1 MDVNELFKNFLEE
14 IEQVVS
20 LNVYNLWFS
29 KIRPISLEGN
39 TLKIV
44 VPMDIHKSML
54 SENVNSILRVIV
66 ANLQTPVVIILLV
79 MMLATLTVA
88 GTFIFEFFV
97 EHRKLRADVPKLI
110 ETMNTTEI
118 RDLSDLIRQNQLLPR
133 QKKALQQLID
143 EYKMDSESREIY
155 AAQLLFEEEEHYQK
169 YLRWPQM
176 ISKLGPMFGLLG
188 TLVPLG
194 PGLMAL
200 SEGNT
205 ALLSQSL
212 LIAFDTTSA
221 GVVIAAVSLVIAQ
234 IRKQWYR
241 NYAQALESMMEVI
254 LNRMKAEKQWK
265 KTGGTEC

>member
-1 MDVNELFKNFLEE
+1 M
-14 IEQVVS
+14 
-20 LNVYNLWFS
+20 FS
-29 KIRPISLEGN
+29 ES
-39 TLKIV
+39 
-44 VPMDIHKSML
+44 
-54 SENVNSILRVIV
+54 VNSILRAII

-79 MMLATLTVA
+79 LMAATVIVT
-88 GTFIFEFFV
+88 GTFVFEFFV

-110 ETMNTTEI
+110 ETMNTTKI
-118 RDLSDLIRQNQLLPR
+118 RDLSDLIKQNELLPR
-133 QKKALQQLID
+133 QKKALNQLIRED
-143 EYKMDSESREIY
+143 KMDSENREIY
-155 AAQLLFEEEEHYQK
+155 AAQLLFEEEKHYQK

-221 GVVIAAVSLVIAQ
+221 GVVIAAVALVITQ

-241 NYAQALESMMEVI
+241 SYAQALESMMEVI
-254 LNRMKAEKQWK
+254 LDKMKAEEQRA
-265 KTGGTEC
+265 KTGGVKC

>member
-1 MDVNELFKNFLEE
+1 M
-14 IEQVVS
+14 
-20 LNVYNLWFS
+20 FS
-29 KIRPISLEGN
+29 ES
-39 TLKIV
+39 
-44 VPMDIHKSML
+44 
-54 SENVNSILRVIV
+54 VNSILRAII

-79 MMLATLTVA
+79 LMAATVIVT
-88 GTFIFEFFV
+88 GTFVFEFFV

-110 ETMNTTEI
+110 ETMNTTKI
-118 RDLSDLIRQNQLLPR
+118 RDLSDLIKQNELLPR
-133 QKKALQQLID
+133 QKKALNQLIRED
-143 EYKMDSESREIY
+143 KMDSENREIY

-221 GVVIAAVSLVIAQ
+221 GVVIAAVALVISQ

-241 NYAQALESMMEVI
+241 SYAQALESMMEVI
-254 LNRMKAEKQWK
+254 LDKMKAEEQRA
-265 KTGGTEC
+265 KTGGVKC

>member
-1 MDVNELFKNFLEE
+1 M
-14 IEQVVS
+14 
-20 LNVYNLWFS
+20 FS
-29 KIRPISLEGN
+29 ES
-39 TLKIV
+39 
-44 VPMDIHKSML
+44 
-54 SENVNSILRVIV
+54 VNSILRAII

-79 MMLATLTVA
+79 LMAATVIVT
-88 GTFIFEFFV
+88 GTFVFEFFV

-110 ETMNTTEI
+110 ETMNTTKI
-118 RDLSDLIRQNQLLPR
+118 RDLSDLIKQNELLPR
-133 QKKALQQLID
+133 QKKALNQLIRED
-143 EYKMDSESREIY
+143 KMDSENREIY

-221 GVVIAAVSLVIAQ
+221 GVVIAAAALVIAQ
-234 IRKQWYR
+234 IRKQWDR
-241 NYAQALESMMEVI
+241 SYAQALESMMEVI
-254 LNRMKAEKQWK
+254 LDKMKAEEQRA
-265 KTGGTEC
+265 KTGGVKC

>member
-1 MDVNELFKNFLEE
+1 M
-14 IEQVVS
+14 
-20 LNVYNLWFS
+20 FS
-29 KIRPISLEGN
+29 ES
-39 TLKIV
+39 
-44 VPMDIHKSML
+44 
-54 SENVNSILRVIV
+54 VNSILRAII

-79 MMLATLTVA
+79 LMAATVIVT
-88 GTFIFEFFV
+88 GTFVFEFFL

-110 ETMNTTEI
+110 ETMNTTKI
-118 RDLSDLIRQNQLLPR
+118 RDLSDLIKQNELLPR
-133 QKKALQQLID
+133 QKKALNQLIRED
-143 EYKMDSESREIY
+143 KMDSENREIY

-221 GVVIAAVSLVIAQ
+221 GVVIAAVALVITQ

-241 NYAQALESMMEVI
+241 SYAQALESMMDVI
-254 LNRMKAEKQWK
+254 LDKMKAEEQRA
-265 KTGGTEC
+265 KTGGVKC

>member
-1 MDVNELFKNFLEE
+1 M
-14 IEQVVS
+14 
-20 LNVYNLWFS
+20 FS
-29 KIRPISLEGN
+29 ES
-39 TLKIV
+39 
-44 VPMDIHKSML
+44 
-54 SENVNSILRVIV
+54 VNSILRAII

-79 MMLATLTVA
+79 LMAATVIVT
-88 GTFIFEFFV
+88 GTFVFEFFV

-110 ETMNTTEI
+110 ETMNTTKI
-118 RDLSDLIRQNQLLPR
+118 RDLSDLIKQNELLPR
-133 QKKALQQLID
+133 QKKALNQLIRED
-143 EYKMDSESREIY
+143 KMDSENREIY

-221 GVVIAAVSLVIAQ
+221 GVVIAAVALVITQ

-241 NYAQALESMMEVI
+241 SYAQALESMMEVI
-254 LNRMKAEKQWK
+254 LDMMKAEEQRA
-265 KTGGTEC
+265 KTGGAKC

>member
-1 MDVNELFKNFLEE
+1 M
-14 IEQVVS
+14 
-20 LNVYNLWFS
+20 FS
-29 KIRPISLEGN
+29 ES
-39 TLKIV
+39 
-44 VPMDIHKSML
+44 
-54 SENVNSILRVIV
+54 VNSILRAII

-79 MMLATLTVA
+79 LMAATVIVT
-88 GTFIFEFFV
+88 GTFVFEFFV

-110 ETMNTTEI
+110 ETMNTTKI
-118 RDLSDLIRQNQLLPR
+118 RDLSDLIKQNELLPR
-133 QKKALQQLID
+133 QKKALNQLIRED
-143 EYKMDSESREIY
+143 KMDSENREIY

-221 GVVIAAVSLVIAQ
+221 GVVIAAVALVITQ

-241 NYAQALESMMEVI
+241 SYAQALESMMEVI
-254 LNRMKAEKQWK
+254 LDKMKAEEQRA
-265 KTGGTEC
+265 KTGGVKC

>member
-1 MDVNELFKNFLEE
+1 M
-14 IEQVVS
+14 
-20 LNVYNLWFS
+20 FS
-29 KIRPISLEGN
+29 ES
-39 TLKIV
+39 
-44 VPMDIHKSML
+44 
-54 SENVNSILRVIV
+54 VNSILRAII

-79 MMLATLTVA
+79 LMAATVIVT
-88 GTFIFEFFV
+88 GTFVFEFFV

-110 ETMNTTEI
+110 ETMNTTKI
-118 RDLSDLIRQNQLLPR
+118 RDLSDLIKQNELLPR
-133 QKKALQQLID
+133 QKKALNQLIRED
-143 EYKMDSESREIY
+143 KMDSENREIY

-221 GVVIAAVSLVIAQ
+221 GVVIAAVALVITQ
-234 IRKQWYR
+234 SRKQWYR
-241 NYAQALESMMEVI
+241 SYAQALESMMEVI
-254 LNRMKAEKQWK
+254 LDKMKAEEQRA
-265 KTGGTEC
+265 KTGGAKC

>member
-1 MDVNELFKNFLEE
+1 M
-14 IEQVVS
+14 
-20 LNVYNLWFS
+20 FS
-29 KIRPISLEGN
+29 ES
-39 TLKIV
+39 
-44 VPMDIHKSML
+44 
-54 SENVNSILRVIV
+54 VNSILRAII

-79 MMLATLTVA
+79 LMAATVIVT
-88 GTFIFEFFV
+88 GTFVFEFFV

-110 ETMNTTEI
+110 ETMNTTKI
-118 RDLSDLIRQNQLLPR
+118 RDLSDLIKQNELLPR
-133 QKKALQQLID
+133 QKKALNQLIRED
-143 EYKMDSESREIY
+143 KMDSENREIY

-212 LIAFDTTSA
+212 LIAFDTPSA
-221 GVVIAAVSLVIAQ
+221 GVVIAAVALVITQ

-241 NYAQALESMMEVI
+241 SYAQALESMMEVI
-254 LNRMKAEKQWK
+254 LDKMKAEEQRA
-265 KTGGTEC
+265 KTGGVKC

>member
-1 MDVNELFKNFLEE
+1 M
-14 IEQVVS
+14 
-20 LNVYNLWFS
+20 FS
-29 KIRPISLEGN
+29 ES
-39 TLKIV
+39 
-44 VPMDIHKSML
+44 
-54 SENVNSILRVIV
+54 VNSILRAII

-79 MMLATLTVA
+79 LMAATVIVT
-88 GTFIFEFFV
+88 GTFVFEFFV

-110 ETMNTTEI
+110 ETMNTTKI
-118 RDLSDLIRQNQLLPR
+118 RDLSDLIKQNELLPR
-133 QKKALQQLID
+133 QKKALNQLIRED
-143 EYKMDSESREIY
+143 KMDSENREIY

-221 GVVIAAVSLVIAQ
+221 GVVIAAVALVIAQ

-241 NYAQALESMMEVI
+241 SYAQALESMMEVI
-254 LNRMKAEKQWK
+254 LDKMKAEEQWA
-265 KTGGTEC
+265 KTGGAKC